1 MWRLAAR
8 RAAIGA
14 VKVARAKTMR
24 AGLALLTLAAL
35 MLALMLAARAASL
48 NGGYDG
54 IGEAAGMSMTLS
66 QADRRVVGRLLLKG
80 GIAYALNG
88 ERADVSSGS
97 AQGALR
103 AVGATRDSAFFHVE
117 ERPLGLQL
125 LFIPAR
131 ADGTPDI
138 GASREYSF
146 LKRGVRPTLGPDA
159 APSYRPAP
167 ADAVDILAFIDGF
180 RGWAPRDTV
189 RLYAQLDER
198 SRGLILLYD
207 HATAEILWRLCEAP
221 PGRTALEARRL
232 GEMLERQQTECA
244 DYLPRVAAA
253 RKGKLFSEFLRRSQF
268 QLELIRATVMCDRG
282 KTSQARCAD
291 VSALGSPLILRWQ
304 RAQTIMATLS
314 PAVPADE
321 LARAQGAAA
330 AKPPPRDEEPDAG
343 VVAELRGESEMENRP
358 ASGTGTVP
366 LPLPRPERL
375 VEGATVSDFAPDT
388 VPVWAAA
395 GPRLRLPLA
404 RPD

>member
-1 MWRLAAR
+1 MMWRLAAW
-8 RAAIGA
+8 RAATGA
-14 VKVARAKTMR
+14 VKIARVKTVR
-24 AGLALLTLAAL
+24 AGPVLLVLSLL
-35 MLALMLAARAASL
+35 MLASAPAARAASL

-54 IGEAAGMSMTLS
+54 IGAAAGMSMTLS
-66 QADRRVVGRLLLKG
+66 QAERRVVGRLLLKG

-146 LKRGVRPTLGPDA
+146 LKRGVRPILGPDA
-159 APSYRPAP
+159 APSYQPAP
-167 ADAVDILAFIDGF
+167 ADPVDILAFIDGF
-180 RGWAPRDTV
+180 RGWAPRDTA

-221 PGRTALEARRL
+221 AGKTPLETRRL
-232 GEMLERQQTECA
+232 GEMLERQQTDCA

-253 RKGKLFSEFLRRSQF
+253 RKGRLFSEFLRRSQF
-268 QLELIRATVMCDRG
+268 QLELIRATVLCDRG
-282 KTSQARCAD
+282 ETSQARCAD

-304 RAQTIMATLS
+304 RAQAIMATLA
-314 PAVPADE
+314 PAVSADE
-321 LARAQGAAA
+321 PAVAQEEAAP
-330 AKPPPRDEEPDAG
+330 KLPLRDEEADAG
-343 VVAELRGESEMENRP
+343 VVAELRGEGEME
-358 ASGTGTVP
+358 SGSALGAGP
-366 LPLPRPERL
+366 LPLPRPERP
-375 VEGATVSDFAPDT
+375 VEGATVSDFAPDV
-388 VPVWAAA
+388 VPVWAEAD
-395 GPRLRLPLA
+395 PRFRLPLA

>member
-1 MWRLAAR
+1 MMWRLAAR
-8 RAAIGA
+8 RAAIGV
-14 VKVARAKTMR
+14 VKIARAKTVR
-24 AGLALLTLAAL
+24 AGLSLLALGAL
-35 MLALMLAARAASL
+35 MLASALAARAASL
-48 NGGYDG
+48 AGGYDG

-66 QADRRVVGRLLLKG
+66 QAERRVAGRLLLKG

-88 ERADVSSGS
+88 ERAGPSSGS

-146 LKRGVRPTLGPDA
+146 LKRGVRPTIGPDA
-159 APSYRPAP
+159 APSYQPAP
-167 ADAVDILAFIDGF
+167 AGPVDVLAFIDGF
-180 RGWAPRDTV
+180 RGWAPRDTA
-189 RLYAQLDER
+189 RLYALLDER

-221 PGRTALEARRL
+221 PGKTSLEAQRL
-232 GEMLERQQTECA
+232 GEMLERQQTDCA
-244 DYLPRVAAA
+244 DYLARVAAA

-268 QLELIRATVMCDRG
+268 QLELIRATVLCDRG
-282 KTSQARCAD
+282 ETSQARCAD

-304 RAQTIMATLS
+304 RAQAIMATLS
-314 PAVPADE
+314 PAVSADK
-321 LARAQGAAA
+321 LVRAQEEAAS
-330 AKPPPRDEEPDAG
+330 KPPPRDEEADGG
-343 VVAELRGESEMENRP
+343 VVAELRGESETESAP
-358 ASGTGTVP
+358 TFGAVP
-366 LPLPRPERL
+366 LPLPRPGRP
-375 VEGATVSDFAPDT
+375 VEGATVSDFAPDV
-388 VPVWAAA
+388 VPVWAEA
-395 GPRLRLPLA
+395 GFRLRLPLA